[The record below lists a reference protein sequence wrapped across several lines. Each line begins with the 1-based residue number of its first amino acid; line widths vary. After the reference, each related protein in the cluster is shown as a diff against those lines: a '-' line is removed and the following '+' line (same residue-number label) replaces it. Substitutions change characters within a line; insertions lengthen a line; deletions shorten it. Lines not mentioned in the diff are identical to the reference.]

1 VEALWAGLG
10 TTLVGVDPPSPR
22 TRSARATNNLRV
34 FWWVV
39 AVSFGLIFYGGLATD
54 GRHHMAPAILWV
66 LSLAVAAPL
75 TLLPRRPLMA
85 WRIAW
90 LTGLVSVP
98 LHTAPG
104 TAQVPWHPVLIIT
117 MLVVLLA
124 VGMRHPFPVLVPV
137 WLLTGTLIAF
147 AARPQDRA
155 GWIIAITVA
164 LVLGDQIRRRGEAQR
179 GLRTQAELKEE
190 EQARRAVLEERARIA
205 RDMHD
210 VVAHHMSLIA
220 VRAESAPYRLAEATA
235 ESTAA
240 EFAAIAEEA
249 RLSLAE
255 MRRLLGVLRQG
266 NNGPELAPQPG
277 LEQIPELISNAQA
290 AGVWVA
296 LRWDGE
302 IGTVPEAVG
311 LTSYRIVQEALA
323 NAGRHAPGALVQV
336 RVRGEA
342 EQLRVTVANGP
353 ATLPVPEPT
362 DGAPHGLVGMRER
375 VAVLGGTFEAGPS
388 PDGGF
393 LVRATLPRR
402 GAR

>member
-1 VEALWAGLG
+1 VEPLWAGLR

-22 TRSARATNNLRV
+22 TRSARANRTLRI
-34 FWWVV
+34 FWAIV
-39 AVSFGLIFYGGLATD
+39 AVAFGLIFYGSLATD
-54 GRHHMAPAILWV
+54 HNFHAVPGGIYA
-66 LSLAVAAPL
+66 LSVAVAAPL
-75 TLLPRRPLMA
+75 ALLPRWPLLA
-85 WRIAW
+85 WRIAM
-90 LTGLVSVP
+90 LTELVSIP

-104 TAQVPWHPVLIIT
+104 TAQVPWHPIQLIT
-117 MLVVLLA
+117 MVIVLLA
-124 VGMRHPFPVLVPV
+124 VGMRHQFPVLVWV
-137 WLLTGTLIAF
+137 WLITSGLVSF
-147 AARPQDRA
+147 AARPADVP
-155 GWIIAITVA
+155 GWIIGGTIA

-179 GLRTQAELKEE
+179 GLKAQAELNEE

-220 VRAESAPYRLAEATA
+220 VRAESAPYRLAESSP
-235 ESTAA
+235 ESAA

-249 RLSLAE
+249 RLSLTE

-266 NNGPELAPQPG
+266 DNNPELAPQPG
-277 LEQIPELISNAQA
+277 LEQVPELISSAQS

-296 LRWDGE
+296 LRWEGE

-311 LTSYRIVQEALA
+311 LTTYRIVQEALA
-323 NAGRHAPGALVQV
+323 NAGRHAPGALVHVGVRGNPNDV
-336 RVRGEA
+336 RV
-342 EQLRVTVANGP
+342 TISNGP
-353 ATLPVPEPT
+353 ATLPVAEPSG
-362 DGAPHGLVGMRER
+362 GAPHGLVGMKER

>member
-1 VEALWAGLG
+1 MEPLWSALR

-22 TRSARATNNLRV
+22 PRSGSTTPLLRI
-34 FWWVV
+34 FFTV
-39 AVSFGLIFYGGLATD
+39 AAVGFGLIFWGSIAT
-54 GRHHMAPAILWV
+54 GRQSHIMPGV
-66 LSLAVAAPL
+66 LYPLSIGVAAPL
-75 TLLPRRPLMA
+75 ALLPRRPLLA

-90 LTGLVSVP
+90 LVDLVAVP
-98 LHTAPG
+98 IHTAPG
-104 TAQVPWHPVLIIT
+104 TAQVPWHPVQIIT

-124 VGMRHPFPVLVPV
+124 VAMRHPFPVVAWV
-137 WLLTGTLIAF
+137 WVFTATLIAF
-147 AARPQDRA
+147 ASPPPDAP
-155 GWIIAITVA
+155 GWIILVTVV

-179 GLRTQAELKEE
+179 GLRAQTQLNEE
-190 EQARRAVLEERARIA
+190 EQARRAVLEERSRIA

-220 VRAESAPYRLAEATA
+220 VRAESAPYRLVEASAET
-235 ESTAA
+235 TAA

-249 RLSLAE
+249 RLSLTE

-277 LEQIPELISNAQA
+277 LAQIPELVSAAQA

-296 LRWDGE
+296 LHWEGE

-311 LTSYRIVQEALA
+311 LTAYRIVQEALA
-323 NAGRHAPGALVQV
+323 NAGRHAPGSLVHV
-336 RVRGEA
+336 RVRGGA
-342 EQLRVTVANGP
+342 NDLRITVSNGP
-353 ATLPVPEPT
+353 ATLPVPEPSG
-362 DGAPHGLVGMRER
+362 GAPHGLVGMKER
-375 VAVLGGTFEAGPS
+375 VAVLAGTFEAGPS
-388 PDGGF
+388 PDSGF